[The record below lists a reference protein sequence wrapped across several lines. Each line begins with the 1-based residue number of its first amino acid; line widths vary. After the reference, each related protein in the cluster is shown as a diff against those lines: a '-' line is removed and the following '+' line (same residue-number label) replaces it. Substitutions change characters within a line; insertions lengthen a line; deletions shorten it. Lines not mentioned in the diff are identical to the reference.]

1 VKRYVLTSDARADLD
16 SIWKYIA
23 RKSSAETATELLYRI
38 RDVFPTLASSPSV
51 GVRVSGAPQPDLRKF
66 PMGNYLI
73 YYRPKH
79 GGVRI
84 ERVIHGKRQQSR
96 ALRRPQ

>member
-1 VKRYVLTSDARADLD
+1 
-16 SIWKYIA
+16 
-23 RKSSAETATELLYRI
+23 
-38 RDVFPTLASSPSV
+38 
-51 GVRVSGAPQPDLRKF
+51 
-66 PMGNYLI
+66 MGNYLI